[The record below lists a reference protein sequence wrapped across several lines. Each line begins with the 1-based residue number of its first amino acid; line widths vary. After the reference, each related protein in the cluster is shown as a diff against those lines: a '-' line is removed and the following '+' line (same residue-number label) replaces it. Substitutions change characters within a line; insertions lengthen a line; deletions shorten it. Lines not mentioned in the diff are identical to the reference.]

1 MDLLFLQIF
10 IGLNLFLMGVV
21 TAIAIRH
28 AYAHFRPVKEL
39 EKPKPQTPSQVVRLS
54 PETKEALLKKAE
66 SRFDTMLDHSADELQ
81 HSLRMTT
88 AQLNKEL
95 QKLGSE
101 VSSTELQRYQA
112 DLEGLRRQTTDTMSD
127 AQKDIISHQ
136 EELKAKM
143 IEEVAAEKQRLIQ
156 QMDTKLGDAVSSFL
170 VDTLQHEVDL
180 GAQTA
185 YLIKMLEEHKA
196 ELTREIDDES

>member
-10 IGLNLFLMGVV
+10 IGLNLFLLGIVM
-21 TAIAIRH
+21 TIAVRH
-28 AYAHFRPVKEL
+28 WYAHFRSNKDDE
-39 EKPKPQTPSQVVRLS
+39 KPQTTPVQPIRLS
-54 PETKEALLKKAE
+54 PAAKEALLKKAE
-66 SRFDTMLDHSADELQ
+66 TRFDTMLDHSADELQ

-112 DLEGLRRQTTDTMSD
+112 DLEGLRRQTAGSMTE
-127 AQKDIISHQ
+127 AQKAIVEHQ
-136 EELKAKM
+136 ETLNAKM
-143 IEEVAAEKQRLIQ
+143 VEEVAAEKERLIKLL
-156 QMDTKLGDAVSSFL
+156 DTKLSDAVASFL

-180 GAQTA
+180 GAQAA
-185 YLIKMLEEHKA
+185 YLTRMLDEHKA
-196 ELTREIDDES
+196 ELMKELGDER